1 MSDWA
6 RRLDEA
12 RLALMLLTRLPAG
25 RIDDPVPAMK
35 YAAWAYPLAGLAVG
49 GIGGAALWLGQA
61 LGLPALASSFIA
73 LAAMALAT
81 GAMHEDG
88 LADTADGFGGG
99 ATRERKLEIMRDS
112 RIGSYGVLAL
122 VLVIGLRASAL
133 AALMP
138 GLAGALVVIAGAM
151 ASRAVLPIVMAHLP
165 PARTDGLGR
174 SAGSPEMPVWA
185 GALAIGLLALLV
197 FLPFSAWVPALLAGG
212 AAALAVSRMALR
224 QIGGQT
230 GDTLGATQLLT
241 ETAILLAA
249 VAAS

>member
-1 MSDWA
+1 MRAA
-6 RRLDEA
+6 RA
-12 RLALMLLTRLPAG
+12 ALAFLTRLPVG
-25 RIDDPVPAMK
+25 RLD
-35 YAAWAYPLAGLAVG
+35 AADFARAPGWFAAAGLA
-49 GIGGAALWLGQA
+49 IGALAAGVWWLA
-61 LGLPALASSFIA
+61 AAVWPPVLAALASVAA
-73 LAAMALAT
+73 LALIT
-81 GAMHEDG
+81 GALHEDG
-88 LADTADGFGGG
+88 LADAFDGLGSGRP
-99 ATRERKLEIMRDS
+99 AERALEIMRDS

>member
-1 MSDWA
+1 MRAA
-6 RRLDEA
+6 RA
-12 RLALMLLTRLPAG
+12 ALAFLTRLPVG
-25 RIDDPVPAMK
+25 RLD
-35 YAAWAYPLAGLAVG
+35 AADFARAPGWFAAAGLA
-49 GIGGAALWLGQA
+49 IGALAAGVWWLA
-61 LGLPALASSFIA
+61 AAVWPPVLAALASVAA
-73 LAAMALAT
+73 LALIT
-81 GAMHEDG
+81 GALHEDG
-88 LADTADGFGGG
+88 LADAFDGLGSGRP
-99 ATRERKLEIMRDS
+99 AERALEIMRDS

-138 GLAGALVVIAGAM
+138 GLSGALVVIAGAM
-151 ASRAVLPIVMAHLP
+151 ASRAVLPVVMAHLL
-165 PARTDGLGR
+165 PARADGLGR
-174 SAGSPEMPVWA
+174 SAGTPEMPVWA